1 MAAFN
6 PPVRDWKG
14 RRCWVLGASTGIG
27 AALATRLLS
36 LGASVALSSR
46 RRAPLEAIG
55 SGVAIGRTL
64 ALPHDIRD
72 APAVAYAAKSIER
85 AWGGIDLVV
94 VMAGDYKPMRAWE
107 LDLEVARR
115 MIQTNI
121 QGYLNVL
128 APVIPLM
135 MKQGSGAIS
144 LVSSVAGFR
153 GLPKSLIY
161 GPTKAA
167 IINLAET
174 MFMDLRDRNIG
185 VSVVNPGF
193 VRTPLTSGNEFK
205 MPALIEP
212 EEAATEIVRG
222 LERGDFEIHFPK
234 RFTRMM
240 KLMRHLPYT
249 LYFPAIRKMTGL

>member
-1 MAAFN
+1 MALN
-6 PPVRDWKG
+6 PKFENWKD
-14 RRCWVLGASTGIG
+14 RRVWIVGASTGIG
-27 AALATRLLS
+27 AALAEDLLAK
-36 LGASVALSSR
+36 GAKVAVSAR
-46 RRAPLEAIG
+46 KREPLEAMAAKHG
-55 SGVAIGRTL
+55 GNVAV
-64 ALPHDIRD
+64 LPLDIND
-72 APAVAYAAKSIER
+72 APALAAATQQIVAR
-85 AWGGIDLVV
+85 WGGLDLLVL
-94 VMAGDYKPMRAWE
+94 MAGDYAPMRAYE

-121 QGYLNVL
+121 QGYLNGL

-135 MKQGSGAIS
+135 MKQGSGTMC

-174 MFMDLRDRNIG
+174 MYMDLSDKGLG
-185 VSVVNPGF
+185 VCVVNPGF

-212 EEAATEIVRG
+212 EEAAREIVRG
-222 LERGDFEIHFPK
+222 LEKGHFEIHFPK
-234 RFTRMM
+234 RFTGWL
-240 KLMRHLPYT
+240 KLIRHLPYT
-249 LYFPAIRKMTGL
+249 LYFPAIRKMISI